1 VENSL
6 VRGRMTWHWCVGHL
20 RIPQLKGKRMKI
32 NKTVRGTGP
41 APVRLAGGAGAIADR
56 TSKLNELYRTVLAC
70 MLFEDTYY
78 EGGES
83 VSQRIAKLVPDVA
96 PDKVASLAMNARG
109 AAKLR
114 SVPLFL
120 VREMARHDSHKPFVA
135 TTLEQVIQR
144 ADELAEF
151 VALYWKEGKQPLAN
165 SVKKGLARAFTKFDE
180 YALSKYNRDNKIKL
194 RDVLF
199 LCHAK
204 PVDKKQEKL
213 WKRLIDDKL
222 KVADTWETALSAT
235 QGDAEN
241 KKEAW
246 ERLLSENK
254 LGVMALLRNLRNF
267 EQTGVDRDL
276 VKQALKR
283 CKTDRVLP
291 FRFITAVKH
300 APRWQAELEDLMLR
314 AVEGKK
320 ALTGKTVVVIDVSG
334 SMGGRLSGKTEM
346 SRMECAASLCILL
359 RELCEDV
366 VFYAT
371 AGHDGSCEHKAELVR
386 PHRGFALRDAI
397 LESANRLGGGGI
409 FLKQVMDYTRHAEK
423 KADRVIVITDEADT
437 DKKANPQTADAWG
450 KRNYIINISV
460 EKGGVAFKKFNHIN
474 GFSEAVIDYLA
485 ATERL
490 EDTGDFAQALKY
502 FQSQ

>member
-1 VENSL
+1 
-6 VRGRMTWHWCVGHL
+6 
-20 RIPQLKGKRMKI
+20 MKL
-32 NKTVRGTGP
+32 NKTVKGTGP
-41 APVRLAGGAGAIADR
+41 APVRLAGGTGAIADR
-56 TSKLNELYRTVLAC
+56 TSELNELYRTVLAC
-70 MLFEDTYY
+70 MLWEDAYY
-78 EGGES
+78 EGGIS
-83 VSQRIAKLVPDVA
+83 IAQRIAQLVPEVDPERVSALAVA
-96 PDKVASLAMNARG
+96 ARSEG
-109 AAKLR
+109 KLR

-120 VREMARHDSHKPFVA
+120 AREMARHDSHKPFVSNTLA
-135 TTLEQVIQR
+135 TVIQR

-151 VALYWKEGKQPLAN
+151 LAIYWKDKKQPLAAQ
-165 SVKKGLARAFTKFDE
+165 VKKGLAKAFTKFDE

-204 PVDKKQEKL
+204 PVDKAQERL
-213 WKRLIDDKL
+213 WKRLINDEL
-222 KVADTWETALSAT
+222 KVPDTWEVALSAT

-246 ERLLSENK
+246 ERLLKENK
-254 LGVMALLRNLRNF
+254 LGALALLRNLRNF

-276 VKQALKR
+276 VQVALKR

-300 APRWQAELEDLMLR
+300 APRYQAALEDTMLR
-314 AVEGKK
+314 AIEGKHILK
-320 ALTGKTVVVIDVSG
+320 GKTVVVIDVSG
-334 SMGGRLSGKTEM
+334 SMSGRISGKTEM

-359 RELCEDV
+359 RELCEDS

-371 AGHDGSCEHKAELVR
+371 AGHDGSCIHKAELVR

-397 LESANRLGGGGI
+397 LASANRLGGGGI
-409 FLKQVMDYTRHAEK
+409 FLKQVMDFTRNAEK
-423 KADRVIVITDEADT
+423 KADRVIVITDEVDT
-437 DKKANPQTADAWG
+437 DNKANPQTADAWG

-474 GFSEAVIDYLA
+474 GFSESVLDYIA
-485 ATERL
+485 ATEVV
-490 EDTGDFAQALKY
+490 EDTGDFAQAMRVLRG
-502 FQSQ
+502 Q

>member
-1 VENSL
+1 
-6 VRGRMTWHWCVGHL
+6 
-20 RIPQLKGKRMKI
+20 MKL
-32 NKTVRGTGP
+32 NRTVRGTGP
-41 APVRLAGGAGAIADR
+41 APVRLAGGVGAVADR

-70 MLFEDTYY
+70 MLWENTYY
-78 EGGES
+78 ESGES
-83 VSQRIAKLVPDVA
+83 VAERIAKLVPDVA
-96 PDKVASLAMNARG
+96 PDKVAALAVAARG
-109 AAKLR
+109 EAKLR

-120 VREMARHDSHKPFVA
+120 AREMARYDVSKPYVA
-135 TTLEQVIQR
+135 DTLSKVIQR
-144 ADELAEF
+144 ADELSEF
-151 VALYWKEGKQPLAN
+151 LALYWKDKKQPLAAQ
-165 SVKKGLARAFTKFDE
+165 VKKGLARAFTKFDE

-204 PVDKKQEKL
+204 PIDKAQEKL

-222 KVADTWETALSAT
+222 KTADTWEVALSAT
-235 QGDAEN
+235 QGDTEN

-254 LGVMALLRNLRNF
+254 LGALALLRNLRNF

-276 VKQALKR
+276 VRTALKR

-291 FRFITAVKH
+291 FRFITAVNH

-320 ALTGKTVVVIDVSG
+320 LLKGKTVVAIDVSG

-359 RELCEDV
+359 RELCEEV

-371 AGHDGSCEHKAELVR
+371 AGQDGACIHKAELVR

-397 LESANRLGGGGI
+397 LQAANRLGGGGI
-409 FLKQVMDYTRHAEK
+409 FLKKVMDYMRNAEK
-423 KADRVIVITDEADT
+423 RADRVIVITDEADT
-437 DKKANPQTADAWG
+437 DNKANPQTADAWG

-460 EKGGVAFKKFNHIN
+460 EKGGIAFKKFNHIN
-474 GFSEAVIDYLA
+474 GFSESVIDYLGA
-485 ATERL
+485 IEIL
-490 EDTGDFAQALKY
+490 EETGDFAQALSLFK
-502 FQSQ
+502 Q

>member
-1 VENSL
+1 
-6 VRGRMTWHWCVGHL
+6 M
-20 RIPQLKGKRMKI
+20 

-41 APVRLAGGAGAIADR
+41 APVRLAGGVGAIADR

-70 MLFEDTYY
+70 MLWEDTYY

-83 VSQRIAKLVPDVA
+83 VAQRIAKLVPDVA
-96 PDKVASLAMNARG
+96 PDKVAALAMTVRG
-109 AAKLR
+109 AGKLR

-120 VREMARHDSHKPFVA
+120 VREMARHAATKPYVA
-135 TTLEQVIQR
+135 ATLEQVIQR
-144 ADELAEF
+144 ADELSEF
-151 VALYWKEGKQPLAN
+151 LAIYWKDGKQPLAN

-204 PVDKKQEKL
+204 PANKKQEKL

-222 KVADTWETALSAT
+222 EIADTWETAISAT
-235 QGDAEN
+235 KGDAEH
-241 KKEAW
+241 KKETW
-246 ERLLSENK
+246 ERLLAENK
-254 LGVMALLRNLRNF
+254 LGALALLRNLRNL
-267 EQTGVDRDL
+267 EQSGVDRDL
-276 VKQALKR
+276 IRTALKN
-283 CKTDRVLP
+283 CNTERVLP

-300 APRWQAELEDLMLR
+300 VPKWQAELEDLMLR
-314 AVEGKK
+314 AVKGKQPLK
-320 ALTGKTVVVIDVSG
+320 GRTVVAIDVSG
-334 SMGGRLSGKTEM
+334 SMGGMLSGKTEM

-371 AGHDGSCEHKAELVR
+371 AGHDSSCIHKAELVR

-397 LESANRLGGGGI
+397 LEAAGRLGGGGI
-409 FLKQVMDYTRHAEK
+409 FLKQVMDYMKDVEH

-437 DKKANPQTADAWG
+437 DKKANPATANAWG

-460 EKGGVAFKKFNHIN
+460 EKGGIAFKKFHHIN
-474 GFSEAVIDYLA
+474 GFSESVIDYLA
-485 ATERL
+485 ASEGL
-490 EDTGDFAQALKY
+490 EDTGDFAQALKLL
-502 FQSQ
+502 QA

>member
-1 VENSL
+1 
-6 VRGRMTWHWCVGHL
+6 
-20 RIPQLKGKRMKI
+20 MKI
-32 NKTVRGTGP
+32 NKSVKGTGL
-41 APVRLAGGAGAIADR
+41 APVRLAGGVGAIADR

-70 MLFEDTYY
+70 LLWEDTYY

-83 VSQRIAKLVPDVA
+83 VAQRIAKLVPDVA
-96 PDKVASLAMNARG
+96 PEKVAALAMNARG
-109 AAKLR
+109 AANLR

-120 VREMARHDSHKPFVA
+120 VREMARHEAHKPYVA
-135 TTLEQVIQR
+135 ATLEQVIQR
-144 ADELAEF
+144 ADELSEF
-151 VALYWKEGKQPLAN
+151 LALYWKDGKQPLAN

-199 LCHAK
+199 MCHAK
-204 PVDKKQEKL
+204 PTNKTQEKL

-222 KVADTWETALSAT
+222 TVADTWETALSAA
-235 QGDAEN
+235 GSDADT

-246 ERLLSENK
+246 ERLLAENK
-254 LGVMALLRNLRNF
+254 LGALALLRNLRNF
-267 EQTGVDRDL
+267 ETTGVDREL
-276 VKQALKR
+276 IKQALKT

-314 AVEGKK
+314 AVKGKK
-320 ALTGKTVVVIDVSG
+320 ALPGKTVVIIDVSG

-359 RELCEDV
+359 RELCEDS

-371 AGHDGSCEHKAELVR
+371 AGHDSSCEHKAELVR

-397 LESANRLGGGGI
+397 LESAHRLGGGGI
-409 FLKQVMDYTRHAEK
+409 FLKQAMDFTRNAEK

-437 DKKANPQTADAWG
+437 DRKANPQTADNWG

-460 EKGGVAFKKFNHIN
+460 EKGGVAFGKFNHVN
-474 GFSEAVIDYLA
+474 GFSESVIDYLA
-485 ATERL
+485 ATEKL
-490 EDTGDFAQALKY
+490 EDTGDFDKALLY
-502 FQSQ
+502 LQTQ

>member
-1 VENSL
+1 
-6 VRGRMTWHWCVGHL
+6 
-20 RIPQLKGKRMKI
+20 MKI

-41 APVRLAGGAGAIADR
+41 APVRLAGGVSAIADR

-83 VSQRIAKLVPDVA
+83 VAQRIAKLVPEVQ

-120 VREMARHDSHKPFVA
+120 VREMARHDAYKPFVA
-135 TTLEQVIQR
+135 ETLNQVIQR

-151 VALYWKEGKQPLAN
+151 LALYWKDGKQPLAN
-165 SVKKGLARAFTKFDE
+165 SVKKGLAKAFTKFDE
-180 YALSKYNRDNKIKL
+180 YALAKYNRDNKVKL

-204 PVDKKQEKL
+204 PQNKAQEKL

-222 KVADTWETALSAT
+222 ATPDTWETALSAT
-235 QGDAEN
+235 QGDADN

-254 LGVMALLRNLRNF
+254 LGAMALLRNLRNF

-276 VKQALKR
+276 VKTALKR

-300 APRWQAELEDLMLR
+300 APRWQSELEDLMLR

-320 ALTGKTVVVIDVSG
+320 ALKGKTVVVVDVSG
-334 SMGGRLSGKTEM
+334 SMRGALAGKTEM
-346 SRMECAASLCILL
+346 SRVECAASLCILF

-371 AGHDGSCEHKAELVR
+371 AGSDGSCIHRAALVR

-397 LESANRLGGGGI
+397 VEQMGKLGGGGI
-409 FLKQVMDYTRHAEK
+409 FLKQVMDFTRDAEK

-437 DKKANPQTADAWG
+437 DHKANPQTADAWG

-460 EKGGVAFKKFNHIN
+460 EKGGIAFGKFNHIN
-474 GFSEAVIDYLA
+474 GFSESVIDYLA
-485 ATERL
+485 ATELL
-490 EDTGDFAQALKY
+490 EDTGDFSKALAY
-502 FQSQ
+502 FQGQQ